1 MSILNCSICAGTA
14 NLLNTN
20 RAEFFKNR
28 GHCMQ
33 LHIIQHLKLST
44 WTLARNTCAEFVLQN
59 VLSTEIDLNM
69 KSIL

>member
-1 MSILNCSICAGTA
+1 
-14 NLLNTN
+14 
-20 RAEFFKNR
+20 
-28 GHCMQ
+28 MQ